1 MGQVALR
8 YWVEGVLR
16 IQVDLQILGKLRCVE
31 LLQHVGV
38 PARHI
43 KKHLCPSPH
52 KLGSIGG
59 KSQIFVRVYLS
70 RAIGGVCHSG
80 RALGVRSTVFSQM
93 LSSLRLR
100 NGVDTFFT
108 SVLLTRSEAVKRNS
122 RVVMC
127 KSDQGKVCASS
138 GDWNQGWIIF
148 HDANNNAEVDAGE
161 SIVRHQQS
169 LENRIKI
176 TGNEPVQ
183 KYVSYT
189 GFGTSNLV
197 SGAFQAGTL
206 TFCQIS
212 PSPTDAWQIVINKT
226 GRPRS
231 VKTTVKQCI

>member
-1 MGQVALR
+1 MPECPPSISKNIYVLR
-8 YWVEGVLR
+8 HISLGVLVVNR
-16 IQVDLQILGKLRCVE
+16 KYSSGFTLAE
-31 LLQHVGV
+31 LLVVCGILAVLLAYAV
-38 PARHI
+38 PGFA
-43 KKHLCPSPH
+43 S
-52 KLGSIGG
+52 
-59 KSQIFVRVYLS
+59 
-70 RAIGGVCHSG
+70 
-80 RALGVRSTVFSQM
+80 M

-100 NGVDTFFT
+100 KGADTFFT

-127 KSDQGKVCASS
+127 KSDNGKVCASG

-161 SIVRHQQS
+161 SIVWHQQS
-169 LENRIKI
+169 VESRIKI
-176 TGNEPVQ
+176 TGNGPVQ